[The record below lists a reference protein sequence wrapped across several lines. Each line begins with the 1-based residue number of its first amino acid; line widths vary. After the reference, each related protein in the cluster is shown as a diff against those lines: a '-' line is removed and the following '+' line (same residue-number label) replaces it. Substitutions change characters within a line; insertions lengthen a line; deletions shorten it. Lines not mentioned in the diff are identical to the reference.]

1 MPFRKNKKNSEENT
15 ETFKEKIT
23 AHMGIDREIA
33 LNLVHIEMTG
43 NRELFIE
50 NYKGI
55 IEYTDTVIRINTNP
69 SPLRIEGKCLE
80 LKSIT
85 QEMLYVTGY
94 FKEISFSA
102 KNS

>member
-1 MPFRKNKKNSEENT
+1 MSLRKNKKEPQEPKESL
-15 ETFKEKIT
+15 KEKI
-23 AHMGIDREIA
+23 AANIGLDREIA

-69 SPLRIEGKCLE
+69 SPLRIEGKGLE
-80 LKSIT
+80 VKSIT
-85 QEMLYVTGY
+85 REMLYVTGY
-94 FKEISFSA
+94 FKEISFL